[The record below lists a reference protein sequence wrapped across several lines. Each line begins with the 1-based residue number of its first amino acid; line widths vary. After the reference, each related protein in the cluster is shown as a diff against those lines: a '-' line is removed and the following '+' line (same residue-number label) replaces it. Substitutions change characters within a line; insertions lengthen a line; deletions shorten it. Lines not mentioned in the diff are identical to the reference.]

1 MLPVSAFQSQFRA
14 PEPTPEKLRSVWLRL
29 KHSIDDIIQKNYTL
43 ALVYML
49 HVEKYLNET
58 PKDDY
63 GGVGIA
69 KKRRKSLKR
78 FGDWV
83 DCACDLK
90 CGRSWNFANDLGLSQ
105 TISPGRECRVFQWFE
120 RDESSR
126 SSDRKGSYDV
136 HHTLKRWTGL

>member
-14 PEPTPEKLRSVWLRL
+14 PEPTTEKLNSVWLRL
-29 KHSIDDIIQKNYTL
+29 KHRTDDIVQKNFTL

-49 HVEKYLNET
+49 HVEKYFNET
-58 PKDDY
+58 PKDDS
-63 GGVGIA
+63 GGEGIA

-105 TISPGRECRVFQWFE
+105 TTSPGRECRVFQWLE
-120 RDESSR
+120 KDESSR
-126 SSDRKGSYDV
+126 SSDLKGSYDYY
-136 HHTLKRWTGL
+136 HTLKRWTGL

>member
-1 MLPVSAFQSQFRA
+1 MLTVSAFQSQFRA
-14 PEPTPEKLRSVWLRL
+14 PQPTPEELRSVWLRL
-29 KHSIDDIIQKNYTL
+29 KHSIDDIMPKNFTL
-43 ALVYML
+43 ALLYML

-63 GGVGIA
+63 GGIGIA

-105 TISPGRECRVFQWFE
+105 TVSPGQECRVFQWLE
-120 RDESSR
+120 RDESCR
-126 SSDRKGSYDV
+126 SSDLKGSYDY